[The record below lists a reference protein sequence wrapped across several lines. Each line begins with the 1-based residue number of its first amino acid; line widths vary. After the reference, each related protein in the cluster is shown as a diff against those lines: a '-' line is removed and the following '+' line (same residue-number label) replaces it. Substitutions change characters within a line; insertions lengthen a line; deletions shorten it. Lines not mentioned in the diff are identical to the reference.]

1 MHIDEERVNVLTKIM
16 KKRKTKVVE
25 IKESD
30 HNTINIELDIEWK
43 EDTTTASVE
52 VFYFNDS
59 VALKTF
65 KTLTTNT
72 NQMSKIFDTDKNLN
86 VQTKKFLKRLNGFVN
101 QSFKKVKITNNPDVV
116 LEKLYDKR
124 RVLRSQTSKKSK
136 AELAKVDAELAENFV
151 RGLYHIIFRY

>member
-16 KKRKTKVVE
+16 KKRKTKVVK

-30 HNTINIELDIEWK
+30 HNTINVELDIEWK

-72 NQMSKIFDTDKNLN
+72 NQMSKIFDTDKNIN
-86 VQTKKFLKRLNGFVN
+86 VQTKKFLKRLKGFVN
-101 QSFKKVKITNNPDVV
+101 QSFRKVKKTNKPDVV
-116 LEKLYDKR
+116 LEKLMTK
-124 RVLRSQTSKKSK
+124 
-136 AELAKVDAELAENFV
+136 EEC
-151 RGLYHIIFRY
+151 